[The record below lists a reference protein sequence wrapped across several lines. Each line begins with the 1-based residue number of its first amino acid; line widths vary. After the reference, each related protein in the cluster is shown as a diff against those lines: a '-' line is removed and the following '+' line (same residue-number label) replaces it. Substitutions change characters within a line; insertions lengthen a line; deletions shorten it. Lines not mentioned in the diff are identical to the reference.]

1 MYKTA
6 KGKKIAHE
14 VNEIDQEAIDHAKDI
29 RPRVP
34 GPSKKYLDDEIPLGA
49 QFWGPM
55 AYPLYD
61 EKEGGKKP
69 RSGGAKK
76 ADKLNLGELRNL
88 LRGNTKRRGMGQ
100 DSDSSDSSDSSGSSD
115 DSERDGGGRKKKKG
129 HKKGGAH
136 ERWETIAE
144 KMRGAGIGRAYGGS
158 VKESLGYDMASR
170 PPLRPQIPITQEGG
184 AMRGGAKEDLL
195 NAIRENPEEAKMA
208 LSQMVKYV
216 PEGDK
221 KNTAEFLRTISGIVH
236 DITPL
241 LQLIASLRKGSGMSG
256 GRELQSFETMHGNF
270 QGGKK
275 KEKPS
280 TKRAPSAWNIFVKK
294 VSKEQGL
301 NMQETLKY
309 IKEHDLWN
317 KKK

>member
-6 KGKKIAHE
+6 KGKKIARE
-14 VNEIDQEAIDHAKDI
+14 INEIDQEAIDHAKDI

-34 GPSKKYLDDEIPLGA
+34 GPGKKYLDDEIPMGA
-49 QFWGPM
+49 KFWGPM
-55 AYPLYD
+55 AYPVFE
-61 EKEGGKKP
+61 EKEGSGKK
-69 RSGGAKK
+69 RSGGSKK
-76 ADKLNLGELRNL
+76 KDKLDLGELRDL
-88 LRGNTKRRGMGQ
+88 LKSSTKRRGHGH
-100 DSDSSDSSDSSGSSD
+100 DSDSSDSSSSSD
-115 DSERDGGGRKKKKG
+115 ESEMEGCGRRKR
-129 HKKGGAH
+129 GGAR
-136 ERWETIAE
+136 ERWESIATAM
-144 KMRGAGIGRAYGGS
+144 KGAGIGRAYGGS

-170 PPLRPQIPITQEGG
+170 PPIRPPNPANNPVPVTLEGG
-184 AMRGGAKEDLL
+184 SMRGGAKEDLL
-195 NAIRENPEEAKMA
+195 NAIREDPEAAKQA

-256 GRELQSFETMHGNF
+256 GRRLIPVELMHGNF

-275 KEKPS
+275 MGKPR
-280 TKRAPSAWNIFVKK
+280 TTRAPSEWNLFVKK
-294 VSKEQGL
+294 ISEEKGL
-301 NMQETLKY
+301 NMQEAMKY
-309 IKEHDLWN
+309 IKEKKLWH

>member
-6 KGKKIAHE
+6 KGKKIARE

-34 GPSKKYLDDEIPLGA
+34 GPGKKYLDDEIPLGA
-49 QFWGPM
+49 KFWGPM
-55 AYPLYD
+55 AYPVFE

-76 ADKLNLGELRNL
+76 SDKLNFGELRDL
-88 LRGNTKRRGMGQ
+88 LKGNTKRRGMGY
-100 DSDSSDSSDSSGSSD
+100 DSDSSDSSDSSSSSD

-129 HKKGGAH
+129 HRKGGVH

-158 VKESLGYDMASR
+158 VKESLGYDTVSR
-170 PPLRPQIPITQEGG
+170 PPLRPSIPEPLEGG
-184 AMRGGAKEDLL
+184 MKGGAKTELL
-195 NAIRENPEEAKMA
+195 NAIQQDPEGVGAA
-208 LSQMVKYV
+208 LGPMMQYV
-216 PEGDK
+216 PQESK
-221 KNTAEFLRTISGIVH
+221 KKPEEFLRTISGIIH

-241 LQLIASLRKGSGMSG
+241 LQLIASMRKGSGMSG
-256 GRELQSFETMHGNF
+256 GRVLQPVETMHGSF

-275 KEKPS
+275 KGKPPA
-280 TKRAPSAWNIFVKK
+280 KRAPSEWNKFVKK
-294 VSKEQGL
+294 VSEEQGM
-301 NMQETLKY
+301 NMRETLKY
-309 IKEHDLWN
+309 IKENGLWKS
-317 KKK
+317 KK